1 MWAARSLLEA
11 LPRFWA
17 FLASLGVLA
26 NTRISAVSASVV
38 TQLSALTHCLSS
50 PQRGQR
56 GLDLEPTSPQ
66 QDFILTY
73 IFFFFFF
80 LAF

>member
-73 IFFFFFF
+73 IFFFFF
-80 LAF
+80 AF